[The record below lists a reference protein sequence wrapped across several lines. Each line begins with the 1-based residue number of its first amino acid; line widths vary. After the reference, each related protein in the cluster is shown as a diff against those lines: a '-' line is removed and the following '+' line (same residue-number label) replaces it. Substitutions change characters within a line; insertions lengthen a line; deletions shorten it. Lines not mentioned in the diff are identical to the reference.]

1 MTAGTQA
8 GPGLDALMAEMPA
21 WGSEFTG
28 TFSNHA
34 PMAITALDRIGGD
47 ADRLRD
53 FFDHYRDTKKLLP
66 FGASRAALDADTW
79 TEALG
84 QRDREPDLRAF
95 FAGEVVRR
103 GIDATVRLHLPRLAP
118 GVPASAF
125 HGLMRLAYGLLR
137 RNDEDVAVALGYWA
151 ATYFT
156 LPGPTGAAPI
166 TEDPAEVLVRTAA
179 IEPLRH
185 LKLHELLWQNMR
197 DAGATP
203 EFRPVVDWLA
213 IGPDTMRRM
222 AGAAIVLF
230 AATQHFAALHVV
242 TGLHW
247 IRIVEPFVDEET
259 VHTLLR
265 RFWQGVAGL
274 VPELGFPSLPDA
286 ETVARWRAIA
296 APDWPVL
303 QAAAAR
309 SYDEHDISIAYS
321 AHEEDKAYGDP
332 LYRVAVARRLGLIG
346 DYA

>member
-1 MTAGTQA
+1 MTEGTRTTA
-8 GPGLDALMAEMPA
+8 GLDALMAEMPA

-34 PMAITALDRIGGD
+34 PMVITALDRIGGD
-47 ADRLRD
+47 PERLRD
-53 FFDHYRDTKKLLP
+53 FFVHYRDTKNLLP
-66 FGASRAALDADTW
+66 FGHPTEALDARTW
-79 TEALG
+79 QAALG
-84 QRDREPDLRAF
+84 LREREPDLRAF
-95 FAGEVVRR
+95 FAQEVAGLGIDGAVRR
-103 GIDATVRLHLPRLAP
+103 YVPHLAP

-137 RNDEDVAVALGYWA
+137 RDADDVAVALGYWA

-156 LPGPTGAAPI
+156 LPAPTGAAPI
-166 TEDPAEVLVRTAA
+166 TQDPAEVLARTAA
-179 IEPLRH
+179 IEPLHR
-185 LKLHELLWQNMR
+185 LKLHDLLWQNMR
-197 DAGATP
+197 DCGQTP

-222 AGAAIVLF
+222 AGTAIVLF

-247 IRIVEPFVDEET
+247 IRLVAPFVDQDT
-259 VHTLLR
+259 VDTLLR

-274 VPELGFPSLPDA
+274 VPEIGFPVFPDA
-286 ETVARWRAIA
+286 ATVARWRAIP
-296 APDWPVL
+296 APDWPAL

-309 SYDEHDISIAYS
+309 SFDEHDISIAYS
-321 AHEEDKAYGDP
+321 GHEEDKVYGDP